1 MIVKDVYID
10 APPQVVYAF
19 LTEPAKMAE
28 WIGTEVDLDPRP
40 GGIFRVVPNLV
51 DVIRGQYVETVPY
64 AKVSFT
70 WGFDGAGH
78 EVPAGSTLVEITLE
92 PEGAG
97 TRLRLTHRD
106 LTGEWQDEHAAGWD
120 HYLARIAIAA
130 AGGTP
135 EPDPYADPSHRHG

>member
-1 MIVKDVYID
+1 MIVKDIYVD
-10 APPQVVYAF
+10 APPHVVYAF

-28 WIGTEVDLDPRP
+28 WIGTEVELDPRP

-51 DVIRGQYVETVPY
+51 DVIRGEFVEAVPY
-64 AKVSFT
+64 TKVSFT

-106 LTGEWQDEHAAGWD
+106 LTGTRRDDHAAGWD

-135 EPDPYADPSHRHG
+135 EPDPFADPNHRHG